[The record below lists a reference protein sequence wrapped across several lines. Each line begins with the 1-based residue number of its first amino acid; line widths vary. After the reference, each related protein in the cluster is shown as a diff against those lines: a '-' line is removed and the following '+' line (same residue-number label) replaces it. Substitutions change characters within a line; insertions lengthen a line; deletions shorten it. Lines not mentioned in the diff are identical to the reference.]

1 MLKKYFA
8 SLQFAPFQV
17 ASETSA
23 NGDLLIFQNSR
34 LKWFPKLKKKG
45 GRSYFTKFKLKI
57 QILRKVTFLQ
67 ERAVA

>member
-34 LKWFPKLKKKG
+34 LKWFPKLKK
-45 GRSYFTKFKLKI
+45 SCFTKFKLKI

-67 ERAVA
+67 ERAVALAL

>member
-17 ASETSA
+17 ASETSE

-34 LKWFPKLKKKG
+34 LKWFPKLKKREG
-45 GRSYFTKFKLKI
+45 E
-57 QILRKVTFLQ
+57 VTLPSLS
-67 ERAVA
+67 